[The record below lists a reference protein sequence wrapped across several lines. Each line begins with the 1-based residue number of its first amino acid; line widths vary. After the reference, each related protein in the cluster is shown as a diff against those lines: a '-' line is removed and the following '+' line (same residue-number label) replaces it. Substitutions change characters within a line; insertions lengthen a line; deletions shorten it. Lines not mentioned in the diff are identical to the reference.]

1 MEVILAII
9 AVAVVA
15 GLVYKFVSIRKDTA
29 VDGLPT
35 TQPEAA
41 PYKVEPVNQISMP
54 VTTKKVAKLEVVTAT
69 KPGKA
74 KPKSPAKKGKTPSM
88 AKPEVA
94 PKKAIKTQGAKK
106 PANTPTTTAPA
117 QPKKTKTGSK

>member
-9 AVAVVA
+9 AVVVVA

-29 VDGLPT
+29 VDELPIT
-35 TQPEAA
+35 YPEAA
-41 PYKVEPVNQISMP
+41 PYKVEPANQISMP
-54 VTTKKVAKLEVVTAT
+54 VATKNVDKLEVVTAT

-88 AKPEVA
+88 AKPTVA
-94 PKKAIKTQGAKK
+94 PNKAGKTQGAKK
-106 PANTPTTTAPA
+106 PTNTPA